1 MTNFEFF
8 TDHRLINCEIM
19 SKIKRYLPAQ
29 KTGGE
34 GDVNLEI
41 CKKEIE
47 KGLGKLKYEDQ
58 DV

>member
-1 MTNFEFF
+1 
-8 TDHRLINCEIM
+8 M